1 MDSEDRER
9 LTAESVKAIGEGPV
23 VRGPEKRLDIR
34 TLSNRRLA
42 ELQLGQ
48 MQRLTAEVSGLKVL
62 TLQTAQILQALME
75 ALSSEEQGGVILTPG
90 RRAGS

>member
-9 LTAESVKAIGEGPV
+9 LTAESVSVLGKGPTV
-23 VRGPEKRLDIR
+23 KGPERKVSLE

-42 ELQLGQ
+42 ELQVAQ
-48 MQRLTAEVSGLKVL
+48 TQRLTAEVSGLKVL

-75 ALSSEEQGGVILTPG
+75 ALSQEEAGGVILTPG